1 MTETPSDLPN
11 TARPAR
17 PEPDPSETFDYS
29 NLSTREPSRFLRV
42 ARRLLPGVDKVEA
55 QIAPYAAS
63 WHERNFAA
71 LAGDDPLW
79 VVLGD
84 SISQGVGAT
93 SVEQSWVL
101 QAWRTLAARGLRYR
115 VVNLSIS
122 GATVTDVIDREI
134 PAMHELGTPASVV
147 TVFIGSNDIVHR
159 DLRAKLA
166 ANYQKLIAA
175 LPPGSFVAV
184 TGRDHGTLG
193 EIDRIVQAAAAT
205 GDVVEVPVRIAG
217 HQRAEDHFHPNDDA
231 YSVIAADFTTAIAAH
246 DSRRRSSPS
255 ENR

>member
-1 MTETPSDLPN
+1 MTAMSGNFE
-11 TARPAR
+11 
-17 PEPDPSETFDYS
+17 YS
-29 NLSTREPSRFLRV
+29 NLNSREPSRFLRV
-42 ARRLLPGVDKVEA
+42 ACKLLPGVDRVEG

-63 WHERNFAA
+63 WHEHNLTV
-71 LAGDDPLW
+71 LAGDDPVW

-84 SISQGVGAT
+84 SISQGIGAT
-93 SVEQSWVL
+93 SIEQSWVL
-101 QAWRTLAARGLRYR
+101 QAWRALAARGLRYR

-134 PAMHELGTPASVV
+134 PAMHELATSPSVV

-159 DLRAKLA
+159 ELRAKLP

-175 LPPGSFVAV
+175 LPRGSFVAV
-184 TGRDHGTLG
+184 TGRDHGALG

-205 GDVVEVPVRIAG
+205 GDVVEVPVRIAA

-231 YSVIAADFTTAIAAH
+231 YALIAADFTAAIAAH
-246 DSRRRSSPS
+246 A
-255 ENR
+255 